1 MNLPSFRAVYLFLCR
16 VPKDIIHECL
26 KVRLEQ
32 KPLEPSEL
40 SIRQLMRECK
50 EALRWFVE
58 IVRPWFYCSLSRL
71 AVSDRQKYISRV
83 RAAVYDLE
91 KDKDFLD
98 NFEQEME
105 DFDDCLTRTLDVY
118 LEYLRSF
125 VMMIQVLI
133 KGNLEMKNSLF
144 FSRVTLLC

>member
-1 MNLPSFRAVYLFLCR
+1 M
-16 VPKDIIHECL
+16 
-26 KVRLEQ
+26 
-32 KPLEPSEL
+32 
-40 SIRQLMRECK
+40 
-50 EALRWFVE
+50 
-58 IVRPWFYCSLSRL
+58 
-71 AVSDRQKYISRV
+71 
-83 RAAVYDLE
+83 YDLE

-133 KGNLEMKNSLF
+133 KDNLEIKNSLF
-144 FSRVTLLC
+144 SSRVTLLC